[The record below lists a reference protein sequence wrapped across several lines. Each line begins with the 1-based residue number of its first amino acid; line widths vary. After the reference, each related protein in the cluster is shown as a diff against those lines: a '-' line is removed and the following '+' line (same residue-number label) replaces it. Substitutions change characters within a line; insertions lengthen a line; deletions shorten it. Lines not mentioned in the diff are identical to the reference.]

1 MNKEILFQ
9 FISMDLIQFATF
21 SDNYV
26 DDEKD
31 IEVSNKFRFSYNFEE
46 DLMCCMAY
54 VTLSK
59 ENSVILKADLASY
72 FSIEPNS
79 AEAMKGPEGL
89 VAPAELLAQFASLTY
104 GSIRGVIFAKTIGSP
119 LNHLIL
125 PPNNVKAIF
134 QTSRLFRKG

>member
-1 MNKEILFQ
+1 MDKEILFQ

-59 ENSVILKADLASY
+59 ENSVI
-72 FSIEPNS
+72 
-79 AEAMKGPEGL
+79 
-89 VAPAELLAQFASLTY
+89 
-104 GSIRGVIFAKTIGSP
+104 
-119 LNHLIL
+119 IL